1 MNEEL
6 DDLANDRT
14 DEETINEDDIERQI
28 KAEKLNLKRLEI
40 RLKEEE
46 LSSKKQDR
54 EQRKK
59 YVDKIFYLECVY
71 LTIVIMIIVALG
83 NKYNNFS
90 LDKEVIIA
98 LITTTTINVIGLF
111 VIVAKYLFP
120 QK

>member
-54 EQRKK
+54 E
-59 YVDKIFYLECVY
+59 
-71 LTIVIMIIVALG
+71 
-83 NKYNNFS
+83 
-90 LDKEVIIA
+90 
-98 LITTTTINVIGLF
+98 
-111 VIVAKYLFP
+111 
-120 QK
+120 